1 MSFSACFLFAAL
13 SASAVG
19 SPCPTVATV
28 ERPVRVYTNDAGRIT
43 VDFGRDAFG
52 WLELVAPRTGDY
64 FVVLGEKLGAD
75 GGVERGFAPNVRAVG
90 AKWRVEAPG
99 VHRVPVAPDMR
110 NSFPAKEGAPIPT
123 RPEFGVLT
131 PFRAVEFFDAPFE
144 VTADVVRRQV
154 VSVPA
159 DRGESAFSCDSSAL
173 VRVYDFCKHTMFATS
188 FAGLF
193 VDGDRE
199 RIPYEADGYVS
210 QLNWLSVSSDNSYPR
225 ASVEYLMEHP
235 TWPTEFRMCS
245 VFSVWTDWMW
255 SGRTDL
261 IERSFDRLAREN
273 LHLSLRRPDGLL
285 LTGGERPKNV
295 LTNRLGVADI
305 VDWPK
310 SERDGFDF
318 RDVNA
323 VVNAFHFR
331 ALGQMSDMA
340 KAIGR
345 ESDAIRYAALA
356 DETRRVF
363 QRTFIS
369 PSTGLVTDG
378 EGSTHSSIHANAAA
392 LAFGLLPDSG
402 KGRVAD
408 WLVSRGMACSVY
420 FSNYLL
426 EALYRC
432 GRPEEALRLL
442 TARNDRSWLG
452 MLDQGA
458 TMTMEAWNMDV
469 KPNMDW
475 NHAWGAVPLNIITRF
490 LLGVRPSEPGFRRIL
505 VAPQPG
511 SLKLVKATVPTA
523 AGPVALSIDGD
534 RLNVSTPAPATVI
547 WRGQTRTVNPGS
559 FEFK

>member
-1 MSFSACFLFAAL
+1 MLAFCALLAAISAPTA
-13 SASAVG
+13 G
-19 SPCPTVATV
+19 SPCLTVATA
-28 ERPVRVYTNDAGRIT
+28 ERPVRVFTNAAGRVT

-52 WLELVAPRTGDY
+52 WLEFVAPQTGDY
-64 FVVLGEKLGAD
+64 FVVLGEKLAAD
-75 GGVERGFAPNVRAVG
+75 GSVERGFAPNVRTVG
-90 AKWRVEAPG
+90 ARWRIGTPG

-123 RPEFGVLT
+123 RPEFGVVT
-131 PFRAVEFFDAPFE
+131 PFRAVEVFDAPFE
-144 VTADVVRRQV
+144 VTADTIRRQV

-159 DRGESAFSCDSSAL
+159 DRGESAFACDSDAL
-173 VRVYDFCKHTMFATS
+173 VRVYDFCRHTMFATS

-210 QLNWLSVSSDNSYPR
+210 QLNWLSVSSENAYPR
-225 ASVEYLMEHP
+225 ASVEYLLDHP
-235 TWPTEFRMCS
+235 TWPTEFRFCS

-261 IERSFDRLAREN
+261 IERSFDRLSRDN
-273 LHLSLRRPDGLL
+273 LHLRLRRPDGLL
-285 LTGGERPKNV
+285 LTGGERPGGS
-295 LTNRLGVADI
+295 LTNRLGAADI

-331 ALGQMSDMA
+331 ALGQMADMA

-345 ESDAIRYAALA
+345 EDDAVRYAALA
-356 DETRRVF
+356 EETRRAF
-363 QRTFIS
+363 QRTFID

-378 EGSTHSSIHANAAA
+378 EGSTHSSLHANAAA
-392 LAFGLLPDSG
+392 LAFGLVPDSG
-402 KGRVAD
+402 TGRVAD

-420 FSNYLL
+420 FSQYLL
-426 EALYRC
+426 DALYRC
-432 GRPEEALRLL
+432 GRDEAALRLL
-442 TARNDRSWLG
+442 TSRTDRSWLG

-475 NHAWGAVPLNIITRF
+475 NHAWGAVPLNVIVRG
-490 LLGVRPSEPGFRRIL
+490 LLGVTPLEPGFRKISI
-505 VAPQPG
+505 APQPG
-511 SLKLVKATVPTA
+511 FLQRVAATIPTA
-523 AGPVALSIDGD
+523 AGSVGLSIDGN
-534 RLNVSTPAPATVI
+534 RLSGTTPAPAIIT
-547 WRGQTRTVNPGS
+547 WRGKTRAVESGS
-559 FEFK
+559 FELK

>member
-1 MSFSACFLFAAL
+1 MLAFCALLAAIP
-13 SASAVG
+13 APAVG
-19 SPCPTVATV
+19 SPCLTVATA
-28 ERPVRVYTNDAGRIT
+28 ERPAAIFTNAAGRVT

-52 WLELVAPRTGDY
+52 WLEFVAPRTGDY
-64 FVVLGEKLGAD
+64 FVVLGEKLAAD
-75 GGVERGFAPNVRAVG
+75 GSVERGFAPNVRTVG
-90 AKWRVEAPG
+90 AKWRIGTPG
-99 VHRVPVAPDMR
+99 VHRVPIAPDMR

-123 RPEFGVLT
+123 RPEFGVVT
-131 PFRAVEFFDAPFE
+131 PFRAVEVFDAPFE
-144 VTADVVRRQV
+144 VTEDTIRRQV

-159 DRGESAFSCDSSAL
+159 DRGESAFACDSDAL
-173 VRVYDFCKHTMFATS
+173 VRVYDFCRHTMFATS

-210 QLNWLSVSSDNSYPR
+210 QLNWLSVSSENAYPR
-225 ASVEYLMEHP
+225 ASVEYLMDHP
-235 TWPTEFRMCS
+235 TWPTEFRFCS

-261 IERSFDRLAREN
+261 IERFFDRLSRDN
-273 LHLSLRRPDGLL
+273 LHLRLRRPDGLL
-285 LTGGERPKNV
+285 LTGGERPGGS

-331 ALGQMSDMA
+331 ALGQMADMA

-345 ESDAIRYAALA
+345 ENDAVRYAALA
-356 DETRRVF
+356 EETCRAYR
-363 QRTFIS
+363 RTFID

-378 EGSTHSSIHANAAA
+378 EGSTHSSLHANAAA
-392 LAFGLLPDSG
+392 LAFGLVPDSG
-402 KGRVAD
+402 TERVAD

-420 FSNYLL
+420 FSQYLL
-426 EALYRC
+426 DALYRS
-432 GRPEEALRLL
+432 GRDEAALRLL
-442 TARNDRSWLG
+442 TSRTDRSWLG

-475 NHAWGAVPLNIITRF
+475 NHAWGAVPLNVIVRG
-490 LLGVRPSEPGFRRIL
+490 LLGVTPLEPGFRKISI
-505 VAPQPG
+505 APQPG
-511 SLKLVKATVPTA
+511 SLQRVTATIPTA
-523 AGPVALSIDGD
+523 AGSLGLSIDGN
-534 RLNVSTPAPATVI
+534 RLLGTTPAPAIVT
-547 WRGQTRTVNPGS
+547 WRGKTRAVEPGS
-559 FEFK
+559 FELK